1 MLNGTKMHVT
11 SYNTADWIFFQAK
24 LAGGEH
30 EGEHALFFVDKD
42 TPGVRLLREPRY
54 SHTYPDTHAM
64 RRVRGRAGAGSRI
77 WSAPRATACRSPT
90 SGSATSG

>member
-1 MLNGTKMHVT
+1 MHVT

-42 TPGVRLLREPRY
+42 MSGVRLVREPRVLA
-54 SHTYPDTHAM
+54 HVPRTHALVAFDDV
-64 RRVRGRAGAGSRI
+64 RVPASQSR
-77 WSAPRATACRSPT
+77 SVPRATGCPSHT
-90 SGSATSG
+90 NGSATSA